1 MTREEA
7 IAALEDADDEYDI
20 EEGHGRADDIL
31 CELLTTLGYA
41 DVVAAWQKVDK
52 WYA

>member
-7 IAALEDADDEYDI
+7 IEKLKKAQNGGDP
-20 EEGHGRADDIL
+20 EGDHSSADDIL
-31 CELLTTLGYA
+31 CELLASLGYA
-41 DVVAAWQKVDK
+41 DVVEEYEAIIK